1 MDDQPIFSKP
11 PLRFALELLW
21 IRPWNRLR
29 SRFLALFLGN
39 FRRFQLRFIMGGA
52 TGADS
57 TYGAGT
63 KVGDDSNNGVVS
75 NLGWRA
81 PSL

>member
-1 MDDQPIFSKP
+1 MVVVHRSTLSILCP
-11 PLRFALELLW
+11 LELLW

-29 SRFLALFLGN
+29 SHFLALFRGN
-39 FRRFQLRFIMGGA
+39 FMRFQLRFIMGGA

-63 KVGDDSNNGVVS
+63 KVGADSNNEAVS
-75 NLGWRA
+75 
-81 PSL
+81 SLAC